1 MWKFFKKSFKNI
13 WWFNKNAILLSFG
26 EVAEWSIAAVLKTVE
41 LRGSGGSNPSLSA
54 RLRSKKVSR
63 NRYLLFLY
71 LWRKFTCRQRC
82 EKQKMGGLLLF
93 AQLACKGP
101 CGEQKGRALSGAT
114 IGSVVANSPSPLW
127 TVYKELIFNLVYF
140 FYAQKVAPK
149 MHRPHFYGSR
159 LIGQNLFIRQK

>member
-1 MWKFFKKSFKNI
+1 M
-13 WWFNKNAILLSFG
+13 SFG

-93 AQLACKGP
+93 CAVGLQGPLRRAEGKGVKRSDHRERSSQFSLSARLRSKKVSRNRHLLFISP
-101 CGEQKGRALSGAT
+101 VASLFVDSGGEQ
-114 IGSVVANSPSPLW
+114 NSSCD
-127 TVYKELIFNLVYF
+127 TT
-140 FYAQKVAPK
+140 
-149 MHRPHFYGSR
+149 
-159 LIGQNLFIRQK
+159 